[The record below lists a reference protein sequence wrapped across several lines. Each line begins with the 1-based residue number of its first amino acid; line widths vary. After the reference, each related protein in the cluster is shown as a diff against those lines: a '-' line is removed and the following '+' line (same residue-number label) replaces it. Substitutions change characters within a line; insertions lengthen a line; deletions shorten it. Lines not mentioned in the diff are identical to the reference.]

1 MANGDIIRCLEET
14 ACLLEIQGA
23 DAFRINTYRKAA
35 RSIEDLTEDLAEI
48 AARGELQKIP
58 GVGKGM
64 AERITE
70 YLTDGHIK
78 LHQEL
83 LASFPPGLPKLLEIP
98 GLGPK
103 KVQALYK
110 KLSIGSV
117 EELQTAITEGRVAEL
132 AGFGAKSCEKILAGI
147 QFLGSSAGR
156 TPLAIAEAIADS
168 IRERVAAL
176 PGVRR
181 VEVAGS
187 LRRGRET
194 IGDIDLLCDAD
205 DGAAVVRAFTTLP
218 EVKAV
223 QAAGD
228 TKGSILVASPRGGDL
243 QVDLRVVPASSFGA
257 AWQYFTGS
265 KEHNVRLRELAAKQ
279 KLRLNEY
286 GLFDG
291 ETCVAGTDEASIY
304 ERLGLRWMPPEC
316 REDRGE
322 IESRGELPAL
332 VTLDAIKADL
342 HMHTTASDGKC
353 EIEEMAAAAK
363 ARGYTHIAITDHSRS
378 SVIANGLSIERLLQH
393 AERVRAANGKV
404 KGITLLAGTECD
416 ILSDGSLDYPD
427 EVLARLDWVVASIHA
442 AQQQPRDK
450 LTARCIAA
458 LENPNVCV
466 LGHPSG
472 RLIGRRDAMD
482 IDWDKVIKTAA
493 RTGTALEVN
502 SSWQRLDLK
511 DAHVRQAMEA
521 GCLLSINTDAHAIDQ
536 MEQIRLGVVTARRG
550 FATADRVLNTWPVAD
565 LRKWIANKRGG
576 RS

>member
-1 MANGDIIRCLEET
+1 MANGDIIRCFEEM
-14 ACLLEIQGA
+14 ASLLEIQGA

-35 RSIEDLTEDLAEI
+35 RSIGDLTEDLADI
-48 AARGELQKIP
+48 AERGELQKIP

-70 YLTDGHIK
+70 FLADGRIK

-83 LASFPPGLPKLLEIP
+83 LASFPPGLPRLLEIP

-103 KVQALYK
+103 KIQALHGQ
-110 KLSIGSV
+110 LDIGSI
-117 EELQTAITEGRVAEL
+117 EELQAAITDGRVAEL
-132 AGFGAKSCEKILAGI
+132 PGFGAKSCEKILAGI
-147 QFLGSSAGR
+147 QFLSSSAGR
-156 TPLAIAEAIADS
+156 TPLAIAEVIAES
-168 IRERVAAL
+168 IRARVASL

-187 LRRGRET
+187 LRRGCET

-205 DGAAVVRAFTTLP
+205 DGAAVVKAFTTLP
-218 EVKAV
+218 EAKAV

-243 QVDLRVVPASSFGA
+243 QVDLRVVPTVSFGA

-265 KEHNVRLRELAAKQ
+265 KEHNVRLRELAVRQ

-291 ETCVAGTDEASIY
+291 ETSVAGADEASIY
-304 ERLGLRWMPPEC
+304 ERLGLKWMPPEC

-322 IESRGELPAL
+322 IESRGELPGL
-332 VTLDAIKADL
+332 VTLAAIRADL

-363 ARGYTHIAITDHSRS
+363 ARGYSHIAITDHSRS
-378 SVIANGLSIERLLQH
+378 SVIANGLSIERLLEH
-393 AERVRAANGKV
+393 AERVRAINRKGQ
-404 KGITLLAGTECD
+404 GITLLAGTECD

-427 EVLARLDWVVASIHA
+427 EVLAALDWVVASIHA

-450 LTARCIAA
+450 LTARCLAA
-458 LENPNVCV
+458 LENPYVCV

-482 IDWDKVIKTAA
+482 IDWDRVIKTAA

-511 DAHVRQAMEA
+511 DAHVRQAMDA
-521 GCLLSINTDAHAIDQ
+521 GCTLSINTDAHAIDQ
-536 MEQIRLGVVTARRG
+536 MEQMRLGIITARRG
-550 FATADRVLNTWPVAD
+550 WATTERVLNAWSVDKLVDWVAG
-565 LRKWIANKRGG
+565 KRGG
-576 RS
+576 KA